1 MGMRVEKE
9 RERERERQRER
20 EREMYSC
27 EPSRITHIY
36 LYIIIEGYIE
46 TRGMRVF
53 KLQSSP
59 ITVKHC
65 LHINFST
72 NEIISVLYPEGGLLP
87 IK

>member
-1 MGMRVEKE
+1 MSRDGHESRD
-9 RERERERQRER
+9 RERERER

-27 EPSRITHIY
+27 ETSRITHIY

-65 LHINFST
+65 LHINHDLCHFKTYSL
-72 NEIISVLYPEGGLLP
+72 IG
-87 IK
+87 